1 MSTAIVVGGAGALG
15 RSIVNSLKKNSIKAI
30 SIDLVKNDDAT
41 FNVTIDNTAPLAG
54 QVPSIKSQLKKY
66 LADQNEGALV
76 SGVVSSAGS
85 WAGGSI
91 GDDDFLET
99 VQTMTKTNLDSALF
113 AAHLSS
119 KFLNDKGALIL
130 TGAEAALGPTPG
142 GFMTSTIICYNFSL
156 IQ

>member
-15 RSIVNSLKKNSIKAI
+15 RAVVNSLKKNSIKAI
-30 SIDLVKNDDAT
+30 SIDLVKNDDAS
-41 FNVTIDNTAPLAG
+41 FNVTIDNSSSLAS
-54 QVPSIKSQLKKY
+54 QVPSIKSQLTKY
-66 LADQNEGALV
+66 LADQGEGVGVAV
-76 SGVVSSAGS
+76 VVSSAGS

-91 GDDDFLET
+91 EDDDFLET
-99 VQTMTKTNLDSALF
+99 VKTMTSTNLDSALF

-142 GFMTSTIICYNFSL
+142 VWVHYVNWCTH
-156 IQ
+156 